1 MVHGVACGAVDN
13 GAVGDV
19 FTVVDHDGPEI
30 DEHEENDVGPFLE
43 REDEWENVVGDT
55 LRPAID
61 GVEGVGGIWS
71 RHDPFVVRFV

>member
-1 MVHGVACGAVDN
+1 MVHGVACSAVDD

-30 DEHEENDVGPFLE
+30 DKHEENDVSPFLE
-43 REDEWENVVGDT
+43 REDEWEDVVGNT
-55 LRPAID
+55 LRPPID
-61 GVEGVGGIWS
+61 GVEGMGRIGS